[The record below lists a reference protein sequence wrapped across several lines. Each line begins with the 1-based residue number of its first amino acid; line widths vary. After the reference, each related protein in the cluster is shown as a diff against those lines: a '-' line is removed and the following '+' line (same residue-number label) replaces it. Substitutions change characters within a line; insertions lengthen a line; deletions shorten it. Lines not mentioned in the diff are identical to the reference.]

1 MSKHFNEEYS
11 LAFDY
16 LEREAQK
23 QINSI
28 NALYV
33 TEKRAPTDES
43 IRLLKEMEEEV
54 KNNIIDSIRL
64 TNNGFEG
71 QVLVNQN
78 YINGQLDILVVFK
91 LNGKKI
97 VTKFFINHF
106 DVNHKDKWIP
116 ELIDAVAKDI
126 SIEILSNVFN
136 KSIFQNIRI

>member
-1 MSKHFNEEYS
+1 MSKHFNDEYDIHPVR
-11 LAFDY
+11 LGNMTFNGKVNIV
-16 LEREAQK
+16 E
-23 QINSI
+23 N
-28 NALYV
+28 
-33 TEKRAPTDES
+33 RAPTDES
-43 IRLLKEMEEEV
+43 VRLLKEMEEEV

-116 ELIDAVAKDI
+116 ELINAVAKDI

>member
-1 MSKHFNEEYS
+1 MSKHFNDEYDIHPVR
-11 LAFDY
+11 LGNMTFNGKVNIV
-16 LEREAQK
+16 E
-23 QINSI
+23 N
-28 NALYV
+28 
-33 TEKRAPTDES
+33 RAPTDES
-43 IRLLKEMEEEV
+43 VRLLKEMEEEV